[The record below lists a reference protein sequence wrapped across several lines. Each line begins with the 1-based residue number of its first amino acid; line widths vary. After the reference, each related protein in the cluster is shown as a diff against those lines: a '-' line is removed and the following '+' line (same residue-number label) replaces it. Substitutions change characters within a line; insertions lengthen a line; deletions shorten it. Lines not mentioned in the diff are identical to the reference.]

1 MCVRLATLG
10 SCRAAEPRLVRLK
23 RIHGELGVQI
33 CGGNL
38 FGIFVESLDDDS
50 PAKSPD
56 GLQPGDLLL
65 EVPAACHIAIIYA
78 WCIYNTTHL
87 GSCYEQIILF

>member
-1 MCVRLATLG
+1 MR
-10 SCRAAEPRLVRLK
+10 RAAEPRLVRLK
-23 RIHGELGVQI
+23 RIQVELGVQI

-56 GLQPGDLLL
+56 GLLPGDLIL
-65 EVPAACHIAIIYA
+65 EVLAVFR
-78 WCIYNTTHL
+78 T
-87 GSCYEQIILF
+87 SCAQ